1 MNYDY
6 VKKLLFMLDPE
17 HAHTLAESTLRAV
30 NFLSPALL
38 NFLAKNYI
46 VDDENLK
53 QELCGLEFYNPVGLA
68 GGFDKNATMIRPLS
82 AFGFGFL
89 EFGTLTPNPQKGN
102 EKPRLFRLK
111 ECESLQN
118 AMGFNNEGKA
128 KIAARLRKIYPFILP
143 LGANIGKN
151 KSTKNEE
158 AIGDY
163 LSLFEAF
170 ENLSDYFVINISS
183 PNTKNLRAL
192 QNEDFITKL
201 LEEAR
206 KITQKPIF
214 IKLAPDMK
222 INEAFKICE
231 VALKQGANGFIL
243 ANTSVDYSL
252 LDTARTFGGL
262 SGQIIK
268 AKSAK
273 FFKDLASKIYEANL
287 ADKCLLIAS
296 GGIAD
301 ANDAYERI
309 KNGANLVQ
317 IYTSFIYKGPSVV
330 KDINEGL
337 KALLQKDKFNH
348 ISEAVG
354 INFKKGKK

>member
-17 HAHTLAESTLRAV
+17 HVHTLAEYTLRGV

-38 NFLAKNYI
+38 NFVAKNYI
-46 VDDENLK
+46 VDDESLK

-89 EFGTLTPNPQKGN
+89 EFGTFTPKPQKGN

-118 AMGFNNEGKA
+118 AMGFNNQGKA
-128 KIAARLRKIYPFILP
+128 KISARLRQIYPFILP

-151 KSTKNEE
+151 KSTSNEK
-158 AIGDY
+158 AIDDY

-170 ENLSDYFVINISS
+170 ENLSDYFIINISS

-192 QNEDFITKL
+192 QNEDFITQL
-201 LEEAR
+201 LDEAR

-222 INEAFKICE
+222 INEAFKLCE
-231 VALKQGANGFIL
+231 VALKHGSNGFIL
-243 ANTSVDYSL
+243 ANTSVDYTL

-287 ADKCLLIAS
+287 KCVLIAS

-301 ANDAYERI
+301 AKDAYERI

-330 KDINEGL
+330 KEINKGL
-337 KALLQKDKFNH
+337 KEFLKRDKFNH